1 MRRIFKASLI
11 SIMAVLL
18 TLTTFSVN
26 PTVTSADSFDVQAES
41 AILIDAETG
50 KILYAKQPDIK
61 LPPASMTKMMTE
73 YLVLEAIDKG
83 QISWDTTTQIS
94 DYAYSISANAEFSGI
109 GLTQSKDYT
118 VRQLYEGMAIIS
130 DNATTIALAELIAGS
145 EGEFV
150 KMMNA
155 KAKEWGLTESSQF
168 VNTTGLAN
176 SDLGDQYPEGTDP
189 KGQDLLSAKAAA
201 IIGYH
206 IVNDY
211 PEALEISST
220 MRSELDGRELQNLNW
235 MLPWE
240 DTNFKQFYMEGVDGL
255 KTGWTD
261 EAGYCF
267 TGTAER
273 DGRRLIS
280 VVMKTSSKEA
290 RFVETKK
297 LLEYGFNTF
306 TNKELYPEGYQVK
319 DESVIPVAKGKED
332 QVEIATASY
341 VKTAIKNGEEKAYEV
356 TYHLDKDKLSEDG
369 ELIAPVKKGDKVGT
383 MEVTYTGENDYGYV
397 LDKGKSQTV
406 DLVATSTVEKAN
418 WFMLTMGSIGDFFSN
433 LFSGIADT
441 VKGWF

>member
-1 MRRIFKASLI
+1 
-11 SIMAVLL
+11 MAVLL
-18 TLTTFSVN
+18 TLTTFSVS

-41 AILIDAETG
+41 AILIDAQTG

-61 LPPASMTKMMTE
+61 LPPASMTKMMSE

-83 QISWDTTTQIS
+83 KISWETTTQIS

-155 KAKEWGLTESSQF
+155 KAKEWGLTDFQF
-168 VNTTGLAN
+168 VNATGLSN
-176 SDLGDQYPEGTDP
+176 EDLGENYPEGTDP
-189 KGQDLLSAKAAA
+189 KGQDLLSAKSAALIA
-201 IIGYH
+201 YH
-206 IVNDY
+206 IVNEY

-280 VVMKTSSKEA
+280 VVMKTSSKSA

-306 TNKELYPEGYQVK
+306 ANQELYPAGYQVK
-319 DESVIPVAKGKED
+319 DESVIPVVKGKED
-332 QVEIATASY
+332 QVEIASASP
-341 VKTAIKNGEEKAYEV
+341 VVTTIKNGEEKAYEV

-369 ELIAPVKKGDKVGT
+369 ELVAPVKKGDKVGT
-383 MEVTYTGENDYGYV
+383 MEVTYTGDNDYGYV
-397 LDKGKSQTV
+397 LGKEKTQTV
-406 DLVATSTVEKAN
+406 DLVATATVEKAN
-418 WFMLTMGSIGDFFSN
+418 WFMLTMGAIGDFFSN